1 MISANES
8 SHSMLSMEAIEAGVG
23 TPDWLLEAIVSGQ
36 RLMIIHPTEA
46 SRKQAIS
53 KLHSMM
59 DGGIVDSSHHL
70 TIQRFM
76 SMLHIDLRLPAV
88 MEEDGVTFELTHRA
102 LVSHAENYGFPLIQ
116 PNPQHKWTRSRS
128 NRILSLHREII
139 SLRNPQHWEE
149 DPGAMACDKVLKRLE
164 SKTGMTHPSRRIRVV
179 FEALKESE
187 TIPFTLRDID
197 GIIMLDHASSLNEVE
212 IAIMSTISQQV
223 KLHQL
228 VNPGSHRL
236 GFHGEY
242 IEDIHPVRKQSELPN
257 WVPEHTVWIPK
268 AGQGWKSSSSD
279 SKIYHL
285 MVESENQ
292 NVSALGDLLS
302 RVEGD
307 VMIVDGDSAT
317 LQKKLSSHLDN
328 HGIRLRGVS
337 SPISSSPAVS
347 RILSIIGI
355 SRGEE
360 AWSLSRLTDLV
371 EQIGLPLSWSVLDLE
386 HPSKLDWN
394 PKLNSETLVEIARGF
409 HVLGG
414 RGSLRRWLSTLSQAT
429 PRFSGDEAQS
439 KALEQSQWWLSSI
452 ARWMMPILSKQDQ
465 EIAMQKCIGCISG
478 EELPLPEPLDN
489 PIEWFNSLLD
499 QIDWRLLSSRD
510 SVESN
515 SIPGLQYLIE
525 SITRLTQE
533 IGTDI
538 EADEFYEMLS
548 NLSSNTKLPARRG
561 TDTGLRIFNPKQALG
576 TTCDILIL
584 SGLNSNTWSMKSP
597 SIPWLDEVSRMRL
610 GINRPDDGLRKGR
623 HYLRHL
629 LNCSK
634 IVIILDSSL
643 QDGIEPAGPLEEW
656 FSIISANDDSINL
669 ENPPP
674 MFKSEDWK
682 AETPDRAWV
691 WRTIKN
697 VGLRLVHKVSSMEM
711 LSHGVR
717 THRSGNLPRD
727 EVQRAGL
734 ASIENREIT
743 SIPLNPN
750 SIIEAVKIDLLP
762 DQYERR
768 SNVSSLNTGETF
780 SFQDSGKM
788 IRTKDYRLIPNRN
801 YIANAR
807 GSAQW
812 PHLGEMTEK
821 KTILGIDPRP
831 IIPTSTGIKPLD
843 ERIGIAG
850 VDLKLP
856 KVWSQSRL
864 QAWLNCPRKAWFD
877 RHLRLGR
884 EESVPEDLA
893 ANARGNIVHFVEEA
907 VLRAHGL
914 NEDQVPTQAIKLN
927 SGPIK
932 NIDDA
937 WAVALKTLVE
947 KAPWMKRADGVS
959 AHRCRDLIGV
969 SPAKWNSWL
978 EGEEPIPIGGRLGRM
993 IQSDFELRD
1002 CAPLA
1007 SEWEVKGNGE
1017 SSTTIVLPPSPE
1029 QEGEEKSFKLTGFVD
1044 KVDSV
1049 ITDYDLQE
1057 DAETIPLDLDLNQEV
1072 AISKLVIIR
1081 DIKSMDGPNDNGK
1094 DLRHMKGLFDE
1105 IQLAVYAR
1113 AWEVSNPG
1121 HRVIGVGVTQ
1131 VGIETQPYVEIDPEF
1146 VDLLS
1151 DSSVGIITQYLVNQ
1165 YRRPGE
1171 ETPAV
1176 SNPFRAW
1183 MRERITTANRVIENA
1198 EAGKIPCN
1206 CPNIESCRS
1215 TKRGG
1220 W

>member
-1 MISANES
+1 MMPAIDSKHAG
-8 SHSMLSMEAIEAGVG
+8 LSMEAIEAGVG
-23 TPDWLLEAIVSGQ
+23 TPDWLLESIVSGK
-36 RLMIIHPTEA
+36 RLMIIHPTES

-102 LVSHAENYGFPLIQ
+102 LSSHATDYGFPLIQ
-116 PNPQHKWTRSRS
+116 PNPQHSWTRSRS
-128 NRILSLHREII
+128 QRILSLHKEII
-139 SLRNPQHWEE
+139 SLIKPQDWDD
-149 DPGAMACDKVLKRLE
+149 DPGAMTCDKVLKKLE
-164 SKTGMTHPSRRIRVV
+164 SQTGMTHPSRRTRVV
-179 FEALKESE
+179 LDGLNKSEA
-187 TIPFTLRDID
+187 TPFTLRDID
-197 GIIMLDHASSLNEVE
+197 GIVMLDHASSLNEVE
-212 IAIMSTISQQV
+212 IAIMSRISQQV
-223 KLHQL
+223 NLHQL

-268 AGQGWKSSSSD
+268 AKQSWKSSSSD
-279 SKIYHL
+279 SEIFHL

-292 NVSALGDLLS
+292 NISALGDLLS

-307 VMIVDGDSAT
+307 VMIVDGDSST
-317 LQKKLSSHLDN
+317 LQRKLSSHMEN
-328 HGIRLRGVS
+328 HGIRLRGES
-337 SPISSSPAVS
+337 LPISSSPAVS

-371 EQIGLPLSWSVLDLE
+371 EQIGLPMTWETLNFE
-386 HPSKLDWN
+386 HPTNTDWS
-394 PKLNSETLVEIARGF
+394 PKLNPETLVEIARGF

-429 PRFSGDEAQS
+429 PRFPGDESQS
-439 KALEQSQWWLSSI
+439 KALEESQWWLSSM
-452 ARWMMPILSKQDQ
+452 ARWMMPILSKQDR

-478 EELPLPEPLDN
+478 EELPLPEPLGN
-489 PIEWFNSLLD
+489 PIEWFNSLLE

-533 IGTDI
+533 IGVEI
-538 EADEFYEMLS
+538 EGDDFCEMLQ
-548 NLSSNTKLPARRG
+548 NLSRNTKLPSRRG
-561 TDTGLRIFNPKQALG
+561 TDTGIRILSPKQALG
-576 TTCDILIL
+576 TTCDVLIL

-597 SIPWLDEVSRMRL
+597 SVPWLDEVSRMRL

-629 LNCSK
+629 LNSSK

-656 FSIISANDDSINL
+656 FSVISANENLINL
-669 ENPPP
+669 ETPPP
-674 MFKSEDWK
+674 FFNSEDWK

-743 SIPLNPN
+743 SLPLNHN
-750 SIIEAVKIDLLP
+750 SILEAVRIDLLP
-762 DQYERR
+762 DQYQRR
-768 SNVSSLNTGETF
+768 SNVSSLEAGDIF
-780 SFQDSGKM
+780 PFQDSGKM

-801 YIANAR
+801 YIPQAR
-807 GSAQW
+807 GSSQW
-812 PHLGEMTEK
+812 PHLGEVTEK

-831 IIPTSTGIKPLD
+831 IVPSSTGIKSLD
-843 ERIGIAG
+843 ERIGITG
-850 VDLKLP
+850 VNLRLP

-884 EESVPEDLA
+884 EESVPEDIA

-914 NEDQVPTQAIKLN
+914 NEKQVPSQPIKLAD
-927 SGPIK
+927 GPIK
-932 NIDDA
+932 DINDA
-937 WAVALKTLVE
+937 WLVALKTLVE

-969 SPAKWNSWL
+969 SPTQWNSWL
-978 EGEEPIPIGGRLGRM
+978 EGGDPIPIGGRLGRM
-993 IQSDFELRD
+993 IQADFELSD

-1007 SEWEVKGNGE
+1007 SEWEVKEN
-1017 SSTTIVLPPSPE
+1017 SKDNVTIVLPPSPE
-1029 QEGEEKSFKLTGFVD
+1029 QEGEEKSFKLTGFID
-1044 KVDSV
+1044 KVDAIIV
-1049 ITDYDLQE
+1049 DYDLQKN
-1057 DAETIPLDLDLNQEV
+1057 AGVIPLDLDLNQEV
-1072 AISKLVIIR
+1072 EISKLVIIR

-1105 IQLAVYAR
+1105 IQLALYAR

-1131 VGIETQPYVEIDPEF
+1131 VGIDTQPWVEIDPEF
-1146 VDLLS
+1146 VELLA
-1151 DSSVGIITQYLVNQ
+1151 DSSVGIITQNLVNQ

-1171 ETPAV
+1171 KTPAL

-1183 MRERITTANRVIENA
+1183 MRERITTASRVIENA

-1206 CPNIESCRS
+1206 CPTIDSCRS